1 MDVCA
6 GLVSEMCC
14 GSLIVWMCIIYILIC
29 DCDWC
34 EVYVYAYLLY
44 GMIVVSRSWSGVMN
58 GELYV
63 WMWM

>member
-14 GSLIVWMCIIYILIC
+14 GSLIVWMCIIYII
-29 DCDWC
+29 CDWC